1 MSIKYLVKP
10 WLIIWSMF
18 ISFLLNISAAKM
30 PELLICDGFHDV
42 NCECEQYALLLYAN
56 LINIIIG

>member
-1 MSIKYLVKP
+1 
-10 WLIIWSMF
+10 MF